1 MSLCQR
7 GKLQGALWLRFKAVD
22 ARQRGRTGELA
33 AKEEALSNRIVE
45 LFLLVLFG
53 ATAAMGQSSQRNSLV
68 ERVGETGFV
77 RVEAGS
83 FNSLDAKQRELAYW
97 LTQAAIAIDP
107 IVYDQFSRFGLRQ
120 KRLLEGIVA
129 HSNGIDEG
137 VRSKITDFA
146 KLFWANKGNHNQL
159 TSQKSLPG
167 FTFEELK
174 QAALI
179 AQKSGA
185 FSTNSGDLPPI
196 TTPAELS
203 AELENL
209 RDSFFDANF
218 EPMLTAKNPRGGLD
232 AIQASSNTFYVG
244 VTLADLKDFH
254 DAHPLNSRV
263 VRGKNGELQE
273 EVYRAGTPDGKIAA
287 GLYATYLNRAIGY
300 LAKAQQ
306 VADPSQAKVIG
317 DLVRYYQTGDPADWL
332 QFGTSWVQ
340 NNPVVDFV
348 NGFIE
353 IYRDAR
359 GAKASSQTFVSI
371 TDKPVTETMVRLGQ
385 HANYFE
391 EKAPWDARYKKQTF
405 QPPVV
410 KAVETLVEAG
420 DFSVSV
426 IGDNLPNENEIHE
439 RYGTKN
445 FLFTSS
451 TRALNDATGD
461 VIAKE
466 FSASQEI
473 ADRSVK
479 YGNEAGDLMTAL
491 HEVIGHG
498 SGKLSERLKGG
509 AEPYLKGYF
518 STLEEGRADL
528 SALWNAWDPK
538 LKELGLV
545 SNQEEVA
552 KAMYDSAAMAAL
564 TQLRRIPKGDTI
576 EEDHQRDRQL
586 IVNYIRAR
594 VPGAIEQFDRD
605 GKTYIRVQDYAKM
618 RQGVGM
624 LLTELM
630 RIKGEGDYDA
640 IKALV
645 DEYAV
650 HFDPKLRDQIVA
662 RYKKLNV
669 PTYWAGINAKLTAR
683 TTAEGDVQDVEI
695 SYPADAAEQY
705 LAYGSM
711 FDKSLLPAHKPGKK

>member
-1 MSLCQR
+1 
-7 GKLQGALWLRFKAVD
+7 
-22 ARQRGRTGELA
+22 
-33 AKEEALSNRIVE
+33 
-45 LFLLVLFG
+45 
-53 ATAAMGQSSQRNSLV
+53 MGQSGQHNSLV

-77 RVEAGS
+77 RVEAES
-83 FNSLDAKQRELAYW
+83 FRSLDAKQQELAYW
-97 LTQAAIAIDP
+97 LTQASMAVDP

-120 KRLLEGIVA
+120 KRLLEGIAA
-129 HSNGIDEG
+129 HQQGIDAG
-137 VRSKITDFA
+137 VRTRITDFA
-146 KLFWANKGNHNQL
+146 KLFWANKGNHNEL
-159 TSQKSLPG
+159 TSQKFLPG

-185 FSTNSGDLPPI
+185 FSSNSGDLLPI
-196 TTPAELS
+196 TTPSELNS
-203 AELENL
+203 ELENL

-218 EPMLTAKNPRGGLD
+218 EPMLTAKNPSGGRD

-254 DAHPLNSRV
+254 DTHPLNSRV
-263 VRGKNGELQE
+263 VRGKNGELE
-273 EVYRAGTPDGKIAA
+273 EVVCRAGTPDGKVAP
-287 GLYATYLNRAIGY
+287 GLYATYLKRANAY
-300 LAKAQQ
+300 LERAQQ
-306 VADPSQAKVIG
+306 VADPSQAKVIRE
-317 DLVRYYQTGDPADWL
+317 LVRYYQTGDPGDWL
-332 QFGTSWVQ
+332 QFGIDWVQ
-340 NNPVVDFV
+340 NNAIVDFV

-371 TDKPVTETMVRLGQ
+371 TDKPVTEMMIRLGQ
-385 HANYFE
+385 NADYFE
-391 EKAPWDARYKKQTF
+391 EKAPWDAKYRKQTF

-420 DFSVSV
+420 DFNVTV

-439 RYGTKN
+439 KYGTKN

-451 TRALNDATGD
+451 TRALNNATGD
-461 VIAKE
+461 VMAKE

-473 ADRSVK
+473 AERSVK

-552 KAMYDSAAMAAL
+552 KAMYDSAAMVAL

-594 VPGAIEQFDRD
+594 VPGAIEPFDRD
-605 GKTYIRVQDYAKM
+605 GKAYIRVQDYAKM

-630 RIKGEGDYDA
+630 RIKAEGDYDA

-650 HFDPKLRDQIVA
+650 HFDPKLRDQVVA
-662 RYKKLNV
+662 RHKRLNV
-669 PTYWAGINAKLTAR
+669 PTYWAGINSKLTAR
-683 TTAEGDVQDVEI
+683 TSVEGRVQDVKI
-695 SYPADAAEQY
+695 SYPSDAVEQS
-705 LAYGSM
+705 LAYGSLY
-711 FDKSLLPAHKPGKK
+711 DKSLLTADKRGRE

>member
-1 MSLCQR
+1 MARCGCGSKQLM
-7 GKLQGALWLRFKAVD
+7 LVSEVALVS
-22 ARQRGRTGELA
+22 LA
-33 AKEEALSNRIVE
+33 AKEEALSKRIVE
-45 LFLLVLFG
+45 LFLFVLFG
-53 ATAAMGQSSQRNSLV
+53 ATAAMGQSGQHNSLV

-129 HSNGIDEG
+129 HSNGIDAA
-137 VRSKITDFA
+137 VRGKITDFA
-146 KLFWANKGNHNQL
+146 KLFWANKGNHNEL
-159 TSQKSLPG
+159 TSQKLLPG

-185 FSTNSGDLPPI
+185 FSSTSGDLPPI
-196 TTPAELS
+196 PTPAELN

-209 RDSFFDANF
+209 RDSFFDSNF
-218 EPMLTAKNPRGGLD
+218 EPMLTAKNPSGGLD

-254 DAHPLNSRV
+254 DTHPLNSRV
-263 VRGKNGELQE
+263 GRGKNGEVEE
-273 EVYRAGTPDGKIAA
+273 EVYRAGTPDGKIAP
-287 GLYATYLNRAIGY
+287 GLYATYLKRANGY

-306 VADPSQAKVIG
+306 VADPSQAQVIG
-317 DLVRYYQTGDPADWL
+317 DLVRYYQTGDPRDWL
-332 QFGTSWVQ
+332 QFGTAWVQ
-340 NNPVVDFV
+340 NNAIVDFV
-348 NGFIE
+348 NGFVE

-359 GAKASSQTFVSI
+359 GAKGSSQTFVSI
-371 TDKPVTETMVRLGQ
+371 TDKPVTETMIRLGQ
-385 HANYFE
+385 NANYFE
-391 EKAPWDARYKKQTF
+391 EKAPWDAKYKKQTF

-410 KAVETLVEAG
+410 KAVETLIEAG

-451 TRALNDATGD
+451 TRALNNATGD
-461 VIAKE
+461 VMAKE

-498 SGKLSERLKGG
+498 SGRMSERLKGG

-528 SALWNAWDPK
+528 CALWNAWDPK
-538 LKELGLV
+538 LQELGLV
-545 SNQEEVA
+545 SNQDEVA
-552 KAMYDSAAMAAL
+552 KAMYDGAAMVAL

-630 RIKGEGDYDA
+630 RIKAEGDYDA

-650 HFDPKLRDQIVA
+650 HFDPKLRDQVVA
-662 RYKKLNV
+662 RYQKLNV
-669 PTYWAGINAKLTAR
+669 PTYWAGIYSKLTAR
-683 TTAEGDVQDVEI
+683 TTAEGHVQDVEI
-695 SYPADAAEQY
+695 GYPAGVAEQY

-711 FDKSLLPAHKPGKK
+711 FDKSLLPARKPEKK

>member
-1 MSLCQR
+1 MN
-7 GKLQGALWLRFKAVD
+7 K
-22 ARQRGRTGELA
+22 
-33 AKEEALSNRIVE
+33 RIIE
-45 LFLLVLFG
+45 LFLLVLSG
-53 ATAAMGQSSQRNSLV
+53 ATAAMGQSAQRNSLV

-83 FNSLDAKQRELAYW
+83 FNLLDAKQRELAYW

-129 HSNGIDEG
+129 HPNGMDAG
-137 VRSKITDFA
+137 VRGKIADFA
-146 KLFWANKGNHNQL
+146 KLFWANKGNHNEL
-159 TSQKSLPG
+159 TSQKFLPD
-167 FTFEELK
+167 FTFEELQ

-179 AQKSGA
+179 AQESGA
-185 FSTNSGDLPPI
+185 FSTNSGDLPAI
-196 TTPAELS
+196 TTPAELN

-209 RDSFFDANF
+209 RDSFFDTNF
-218 EPMLTAKNPRGGLD
+218 ELMLTAKNPSGGLD

-244 VTLADLKDFH
+244 VTLSDLKDFH
-254 DAHPLNSRV
+254 DTHPLNSRV
-263 VRGKNGELQE
+263 VRGKNGDVEE
-273 EVYRAGTPDGKIAA
+273 EVYRAGTPDGKIPP
-287 GLYATYLNRAIGY
+287 GLYATYLKRANGY

-306 VADPSQAKVIG
+306 VADPSQAKVLG
-317 DLVRYYQTGDPADWL
+317 DLVRYYQTGDPRDWL
-332 QFGTSWVQ
+332 QFGTNWVQ
-340 NNPVVDFV
+340 NNAIVDFV

-353 IYRDAR
+353 IYRDSR
-359 GAKASSQTFVSI
+359 GAKASSQTFVCI
-371 TDKPVTETMVRLGQ
+371 TDKPVTETMIRLGQ
-385 HANYFE
+385 NANYFE
-391 EKAPWDARYKKQTF
+391 EKAPWDAKYRKQTF
-405 QPPVV
+405 KPPVV
-410 KAVETLVEAG
+410 KAVETLIEAG

-439 RYGTKN
+439 KYGTKN

-451 TRALNDATGD
+451 TRAINNATGD
-461 VIAKE
+461 VMAKE

-473 ADRSVK
+473 AERSVK

-498 SGKLSERLKGG
+498 SGRLSERLKGG

-552 KAMYDSAAMAAL
+552 KAMYDSAATVAL

-624 LLTELM
+624 LLAELM

-650 HFDPKLRDQIVA
+650 HFDPKLRDQVVA

-669 PTYWAGINAKLTAR
+669 PTYWAGINSRLTAR
-683 TTAEGDVQDVEI
+683 TTEDGQVQEVEI
-695 SYPADAAEQY
+695 SYPAGAVEQY
-705 LAYGSM
+705 LAYASM
-711 FDKSLLPAHKPGKK
+711 FDKSLLRALKPEKK